1 MTLLRRSRTGDRPTT
16 ATAASAA
23 PLPLRRR
30 GPGVILAIG
39 HPAFGAGL
47 RVRVRP
53 FRLVSPAACTLMAR
67 GRRGLLGCCGG
78 GGDPSTPAGPAGV
91 GGLEQERSGGQ
102 ARTLGLFLVLL
113 ALGSLFARTVLCVR
127 TFIIGVA
134 GILGTAGTVSLLAL
148 DLQLRLSLCCVRGR
162 HDARHDTLWLIR
174 LIGLADLRAGDVRF
188 GGRGRLGGGR
198 GRDNL
203 APTARRDYWSDR
215 GDRGLGLF
223 RVGIIGSRGGDGVCG
238 VSHGRLLGSGSLG
251 RGGGSGGGPA
261 TTTRSRGAH
270 GVTDRL
276 VLLV

>member
-1 MTLLRRSRTGDRPTT
+1 MTLLRRSRTSDRPTT
-16 ATAASAA
+16 APAASAD

-39 HPAFGAGL
+39 HPAFCTGL

-53 FRLVSPAACTLMAR
+53 FRLFSPAACTLMAR
-67 GRRGLLGCCGG
+67 GRRGLLRCCGG

-91 GGLEQERSGGQ
+91 GGLEQERGGGQ
-102 ARTLGLFLVLL
+102 ARSLGLLLVLP
-113 ALGSLFARTVLCVR
+113 GGFFVRTVLYVR
-127 TFIIGVA
+127 IPIVGVV
-134 GILGTAGTVSLLAL
+134 GTAGTVSPLAL
-148 DLQLRLSLCCVRGR
+148 DLQLRLSLCCVRDR
-162 HDARHDTLWLIR
+162 HDARHDTLR

-198 GRDNL
+198 GRDDL
-203 APTARRDYWSDR
+203 APTARRDCWSDR
-215 GDRGLGLF
+215 GGRGLGLF
-223 RVGIIGSRGGDGVCG
+223 RVGIIGSRGGDGACG
-238 VSHGRLLGSGSLG
+238 VSRGRLLGSGSLS

-261 TTTRSRGAH
+261 ATTRSRGAH

>member
-53 FRLVSPAACTLMAR
+53 FRLFSPAACTLMAR

-91 GGLEQERSGGQ
+91 GGLEQERGGGQ
-102 ARTLGLFLVLL
+102 ARSLGLLLV
-113 ALGSLFARTVLCVR
+113 LGSLFARTVLCVR
-127 TFIIGVA
+127 TFTIGVA

-148 DLQLRLSLCCVRGR
+148 DLQLRLSLCCVRDR
-162 HDARHDTLWLIR
+162 HDARHDTLR

-188 GGRGRLGGGR
+188 GGRGRVGGSR
-198 GRDNL
+198 GRDDL

-215 GDRGLGLF
+215 GGRGLGLF
-223 RVGIIGSRGGDGVCG
+223 RVGIIGS
-238 VSHGRLLGSGSLG
+238 
-251 RGGGSGGGPA
+251 
-261 TTTRSRGAH
+261 
-270 GVTDRL
+270 
-276 VLLV
+276 